1 LPKGSTPGIIC
12 SRFESDQKRAKVHF
26 VHFLLNILTFKL
38 SSVFVS
44 TIDKPETAT
53 ISRTLEPVEIE
64 AITLFV
70 QFSRALGQ
78 PRSYAEIYGLLFVSH
93 QPLAMD
99 TLIERLSLS
108 KGSASQ
114 GLKYLEDLGAVRA
127 VYLAGERRTH
137 YEAVAELRNLA
148 GRFLSQQ
155 ILPHFNDSSARLDL
169 LAGQAQK
176 LSGEQRKHVVARI
189 KLLRSWE
196 RNVRRV
202 VPFVLKMLG
211 A

>member
-1 LPKGSTPGIIC
+1 MALNVADKSET
-12 SRFESDQKRAKVHF
+12 KVAAS
-26 VHFLLNILTFKL
+26 KL
-38 SSVFVS
+38 
-44 TIDKPETAT
+44 D
-53 ISRTLEPVEIE
+53 PVEVE
-64 AITLFV
+64 AINLFV

-93 QPLAMD
+93 EPLPMD
-99 TLIERLSLS
+99 TLIERLHLS

-114 GLKYLEDLGAVRA
+114 GLKYLVDLGAVRT

-137 YEAVAELRNLA
+137 YEAVAELRNMA

-155 ILPHFNDSSARLDL
+155 ILPHFQGNGARLDRIG
-169 LAGQAQK
+169 AQAQK
-176 LSGEQRKHVVARI
+176 LSTERRKHVQARV

-196 RNVRRV
+196 QNGRRV

-211 A
+211 AGS

>member
-1 LPKGSTPGIIC
+1 MALNVADKS
-12 SRFESDQKRAKVHF
+12 EAK
-26 VHFLLNILTFKL
+26 
-38 SSVFVS
+38 SVG
-44 TIDKPETAT
+44 PH
-53 ISRTLEPVEIE
+53 LEPLEVE
-64 AITLFV
+64 AINLFV

-93 QPLAMD
+93 EPLSMD
-99 TLIERLSLS
+99 TLIERLNLS

-114 GLKYLEDLGAVRA
+114 GLKYLGDLGAVRT

-137 YEAVAELRNLA
+137 YEAVAELRNMA

-155 ILPHFNDSSARLDL
+155 ILPHFHGNGERLDRIG
-169 LAGQAQK
+169 AQAQK
-176 LSGEQRKHVVARI
+176 LSPERRKHVQARI

-196 RNVRRV
+196 QNGRRV

-211 A
+211 AKT